1 MASALWLILLQ
12 FDHFTIWKRDG
23 LFKEER
29 EVKKIKW
36 ESFFFNLNVTGL
48 SFFFNFDWDKELS
61 KDMEFPQAISDS

>member
-29 EVKKIKW
+29 EVKNIK
-36 ESFFFNLNVTGL
+36 
-48 SFFFNFDWDKELS
+48 
-61 KDMEFPQAISDS
+61 